1 MSEELTYQQV
11 LNLFAETDRK
21 FAETDRKF
29 AETDRKFAETDR
41 KFAETDRKIAQ
52 TEKLV
57 DKVSRNLG
65 DIGNRLGE
73 FVEEMI
79 RPAAVRLFQER
90 GIAVHEVHR
99 DVTTKRNREAIEI
112 DLLVV
117 NDTDIVAIECKSQYS
132 LDKVDKHIERMSKV
146 QRMFPKY
153 ADMNIYGAIAGMVI
167 TDSVARYAEEEGLFV
182 LMQNGEQISLFNAE
196 PFKPK
201 SW

>member
-1 MSEELTYQQV
+1 MSEELTYQQI

-29 AETDRKFAETDR
+29 AETGRRFAE
-41 KFAETDRKIAQ
+41 

-57 DKVSRNLG
+57 NQVSRNLG

-90 GIAVHEVHR
+90 GIAVHEVHKN
-99 DVTTKRNREAIEI
+99 VSSKRNGEVIEI

-117 NDTDIVAIECKSQYS
+117 NDTDIVVIECKSHYNQE
-132 LDKVDKHIERMSKV
+132 KVDKHIERMSKV

-153 ADMNIYGAIAGMVI
+153 ADMNIFGAIAGMVVP
-167 TDSVARYAEEEGLFV
+167 DAVAQYAEASGLFV
-182 LMQNGEQISLFNAE
+182 LMQNGDQISLSNTDYFR
-196 PFKPK
+196 PK